1 MNKIDSVFYQQLP
14 LSPDFEFDI
23 RVVRTQQD
31 ALYRGFGKYDLH
43 YHSFWE
49 IDYVI
54 CGEGVNI
61 FENTTYPFAAGDIYI
76 IHPYE
81 MHNAFPDNEIEL
93 YCIQFSEDSVVRSVF
108 SDAVYNGE
116 LAHPRFRN
124 VVRAEDTHYA
134 ELERIVQRTLAE
146 WKARRVGWRPA
157 VRLCL
162 AELFIELVRDFA
174 VPTDRN
180 VPATRQNRGV
190 FQALDYINLN
200 YTHKITLEQAAREAL
215 MNKNYFCTV
224 FKQQMGCTYYSYVN
238 TLRLHH
244 ACALLKSTERTVKE
258 IALGC
263 GFSDISSFNKAF
275 RKAYSVSPGEYRHG
289 NAVIVR
295 TADSE
300 APSHSQD
307 ASG

>member
-23 RVVRTQQD
+23 RIVRTQQD

-49 IDYVI
+49 IDYVTR
-54 CGEGVNI
+54 GEGVNI
-61 FENTTYPFAAGDIYI
+61 FENATYQFAPGDIYI

-81 MHNAFPDNEIEL
+81 MHNAFPDDEIEL

-108 SDAVYNGE
+108 SDTEYSDE

-124 VVRAEDTHYA
+124 VVRQSDDRHED
-134 ELERIVQRTLAE
+134 LERIILRTLDE
-146 WKARRVGWRPA
+146 WKERRVGWRPA
-157 VRLCL
+157 VRLSL
-162 AELFIELVRDFA
+162 AQLFIELMRHF
-174 VPTDRN
+174 
-180 VPATRQNRGV
+180 PAPVNEARPSRTNRGIM
-190 FQALDYINLN
+190 QALNYINSN
-200 YTHKITLEQAAREAL
+200 YTHKLTLEQAAREAL

-224 FKQQMGCTYYSYVN
+224 FKQQMGCTYYRYVN

-263 GFSDISSFNKAF
+263 GFSDISTFNKAF
-275 RKAYSVSPGEYRHG
+275 RKAYGISPGEYRHADR
-289 NAVIVR
+289 AVIAH
-295 TADSE
+295 TDGS
-300 APSHSQD
+300 APL
-307 ASG
+307 

>member
-49 IDYVI
+49 IDYVTH
-54 CGEGVNI
+54 GAGVNI
-61 FENTTYPFAAGDIYI
+61 FENATYPFAAGDIYI

-81 MHNAFPDNEIEL
+81 MHNAFPDDEIEL

-108 SDAVYNGE
+108 SDAEYNGE
-116 LAHPRFRN
+116 LAHQRFRN
-124 VVRAEDTHYA
+124 AVRADDPHHA
-134 ELERIVQRTLAE
+134 ELERIIRRTLDE
-146 WKARRVGWRPA
+146 WRARRVGWRPA
-157 VRLCL
+157 VRLAL

-174 VPTDRN
+174 APTEPSL
-180 VPATRQNRGV
+180 PASRQNRGV
-190 FQALDYINLN
+190 LQALDFINQN

-238 TLRLHH
+238 RLRLHH

-275 RKAYSVSPGEYRHG
+275 RKAYGISPGDYRRG
-289 NAVIVR
+289 IDVTVQ
-295 TADSE
+295 TDGSE
-300 APSHSQD
+300 DP
-307 ASG
+307 